1 MIHTNGISNRRT
13 FMSMC
18 AALGGWLFTGAAA
31 RAAEASVPAAAPANE
46 TLRTIHSLH
55 STHGDFSER
64 AVSDADLD
72 TILAATVRAA
82 NASNSQSYSIVVS
95 RDSDKIQKL
104 TTYRASC
111 LLLYC
116 ADETRLTDTAKYLG
130 YESFPGTAGE
140 FVWSS
145 TNAILA
151 AQTAVIAARSL
162 GIDSLTTNGIHRGDM
177 ERVWEILELPR
188 QGCFPLIALLLG
200 YGRSTPAVKH
210 GRLEGKGVVHRE
222 KYQRLSKDELKE
234 LVRTYDDPNRH
245 LWLAQFGEHWK
256 EQGYQH
262 YLDWYYKKWE
272 GQNGPPTGES
282 QLLRL
287 LKRSGYLNA

>member
-1 MIHTNGISNRRT
+1 MIHTNGIFNRRK
-13 FMSMC
+13 FMNMS

-46 TLRTIHSLH
+46 TLRTIHALH

-82 NASNSQSYSIVVS
+82 SASNSQSYAIVVS
-95 RDSDKIQKL
+95 RDADKIQKL
-104 TTYRASC
+104 TTYRAGC

-116 ADETRLTDTAKYLG
+116 ADDTRLTDTAKYMG

-140 FVWSS
+140 FVWAS
-145 TNAILA
+145 TNTILA

-162 GIDSLTTNGIHRGDM
+162 GIDSLLTNGIHRGDM

-200 YGRSTPAVKH
+200 YGRTTPAVKR
-210 GRLEGKGVVHRE
+210 GRLEDKGVVHRE

-245 LWLAQFGEHWK
+245 LGLIEDWEK
-256 EQGYQH
+256 QGYKH
-262 YLDWYYKKWE
+262 YLDWYYKEWE
-272 GQNGPPTGES
+272 GQNGPPTSES

>member
-1 MIHTNGISNRRT
+1 MIHTNSIFNRRK
-13 FMSMC
+13 FMSMS

-31 RAAEASVPAAAPANE
+31 RAAEAPVPATAPINE
-46 TLRTIHSLH
+46 TLRTIHALH

-82 NASNSQSYSIVVS
+82 SASNSQSYAIVVS
-95 RDSDKIQKL
+95 RDADKIQKL
-104 TTYRASC
+104 TTYRAGC

-116 ADETRLTDTAKYLG
+116 ADETRINDTAKYMG
-130 YESFPGTAGE
+130 YEHFSDTAGE

-145 TNAILA
+145 TNTILA

-162 GIDSLTTNGIHRGDM
+162 GIDSLLTNGIHRGNM

-200 YGRSTPAVKH
+200 YGRSTPAVKR
-210 GRLEGKGVVHRE
+210 GRLEDKGVVHRE
-222 KYQRLSKDELKE
+222 KYLRLSKDELKE
-234 LVRTYDDPNRH
+234 LVRAYDDPNRH
-245 LWLAQFGEHWK
+245 LGLIEDWEK
-256 EQGYQH
+256 RGYRH
-262 YLDWYYKKWE
+262 YLDWYYKEWE

-282 QLLRL
+282 QILRL

>member
-1 MIHTNGISNRRT
+1 MIHTNDILNRRK
-13 FMSMC
+13 FMSMS
-18 AALGGWLFTGAAA
+18 AALGGWLFTRAAA
-31 RAAEASVPAAAPANE
+31 RATEASVPAATPANE
-46 TLRTIHSLH
+46 TLRTIHALH

-82 NASNSQSYSIVVS
+82 NASNSQSYAIVVS
-95 RDSDKIQKL
+95 RDANKIQKL
-104 TTYRASC
+104 TTYRAGC

-116 ADETRLTDTAKYLG
+116 ADDTRLTDMAKYMG
-130 YESFPGTAGE
+130 YENFPGTAGE
-140 FVWSS
+140 FVWAS
-145 TNAILA
+145 TNTILA

-162 GIDSLTTNGIHRGDM
+162 GIDSLLTNGIHRGDM

-200 YGRSTPAVKH
+200 YGRSTPAVKR
-210 GRLEGKGVVHRE
+210 GRLEDKGVVHRE

-234 LVRTYDDPNRH
+234 LVRAYDDPNRH
-245 LWLAQFGEHWK
+245 LGLIEDWEK
-256 EQGYQH
+256 QGYRH
-262 YLDWYYKKWE
+262 YLDWYYKEWE

-282 QLLRL
+282 QILRL